1 MKTEKERK
9 EKTIIQLPKT
19 DINSLINVDGYSLST
34 EEIVRRVTLHQELI
48 SIIGDM
54 HTWFEKN
61 GQTNLTRTAELMRR
75 IDNAL
80 IKNGGE
86 VTPLI

>member
-1 MKTEKERK
+1 MKTQNERK
-9 EKTIIQLPKT
+9 EKTVIQLPKT

-48 SIIGDM
+48 STIGDM

-61 GQTNLTRTAELMRR
+61 GQTNLTRTTELMRR
-75 IDNAL
+75 IDKAL

-86 VTPLI
+86 IIPLV

>member
-9 EKTIIQLPKT
+9 EKTVIQLPKT

-48 SIIGDM
+48 STISDM

-61 GQTNLTRTAELMRR
+61 GQTNLTRTTELMRR
-75 IDNAL
+75 IDKAL

-86 VTPLI
+86 VTPLV